1 MYVMADE
8 FIRDKVD
15 QMSDLLLHTRI
26 VPRIS
31 SDKFARLVRKLIPSV
46 TKADLDRFY
55 RATVTK
61 SVSDRREIT
70 ASDFIEE
77 FKERSILFALDEQS
91 EVDLKMD
98 ELLETVRDQFARRR
112 EQFERIIQKG
122 EHEAQKDHN
131 MSLSTRT
138 MVMDC
143 RRFLSMTEHSLS
155 IRNASE
161 ACFNYFHLI
170 FSIDLLIGSQAV
182 DSPPEE
188 GTLISLE
195 CCIKEYWFD
204 SVFDANQ

>member
-1 MYVMADE
+1 MADE

-15 QMSDLLLHTRI
+15 QMSNLLLHTRI

-31 SDKFARLVRKLIPSV
+31 SDKFARLVRKLIPSI
-46 TKADLDRFY
+46 TKDDLDRFY

-61 SVSDRREIT
+61 SVTERREIT
-70 ASDFIEE
+70 VSEFIDE
-77 FKERSILFALDEQS
+77 FKAKSILFALDEQP
-91 EVDLKMD
+91 EADIKMD
-98 ELLETVRDQFARRR
+98 ELLETVREQFARRR
-112 EQFERIIQKG
+112 DQFEKIISAA
-122 EHEAQKDHN
+122 EHEAQRDHN
-131 MSLSTRT
+131 MSLSMRT

-170 FSIDLLIGSQAV
+170 FSIDLLIGSQSV

-188 GTLISLE
+188 GTLVSLE

-204 SVFDANQ
+204 SVFDADQ